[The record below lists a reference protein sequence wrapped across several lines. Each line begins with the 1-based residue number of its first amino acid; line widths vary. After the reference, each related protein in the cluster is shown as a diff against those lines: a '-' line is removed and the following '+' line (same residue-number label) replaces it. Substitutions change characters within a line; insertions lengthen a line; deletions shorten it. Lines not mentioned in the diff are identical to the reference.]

1 MATTI
6 QISSQI
12 HEVLKK
18 FKANDKETF
27 NEVLFNIL
35 ENAGLLEFSDE
46 TKNKL
51 AIAKQEISEGLVIPH
66 SEIRK
71 KYANSV

>member
-18 FKANDKETF
+18 CKANPKESF
-27 NEVLFNIL
+27 NDILFNIL
-35 ENAGLLEFSDE
+35 EDAGLFEFTDE
-46 TKNKL
+46 TKQDLEK
-51 AIAKQEISEGLVIPH
+51 AKIEISEGKTIPH

-71 KYANSV
+71 KYAYNY